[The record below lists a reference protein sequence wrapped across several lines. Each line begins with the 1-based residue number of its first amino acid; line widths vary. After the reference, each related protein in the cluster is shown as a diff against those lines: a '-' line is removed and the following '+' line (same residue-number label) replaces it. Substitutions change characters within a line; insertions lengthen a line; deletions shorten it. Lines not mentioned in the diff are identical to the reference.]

1 MVEEF
6 AKATLDVMSKV
17 SFNIDT
23 NTIEDPESPF
33 PSAIRNYLFGVQAN
47 FVIPLSSRFLQIFQ
61 FKPFQTESQRVQID
75 AVRFLRHFALDCI
88 TTRMEDMAENKDVPN
103 DLLSL
108 LINDGSLT
116 KEEIID
122 EFITIFIAG
131 QETTASSLG
140 FVLYEILSNP
150 HVETKLLNEIDEVL
164 GEREVVEFDDLAKL
178 KYLGQVLEENL
189 RLHSIAP
196 APTRVL
202 KKEITVGGYRIPQGN
217 GIGSNSMIFGMNPEI
232 WKDPE
237 VFDPERFADA
247 GNIPNLSMMHFPFSV
262 GPRNCIGQTFA
273 KFESKVIL
281 ARLFQKF
288 RFKLLPGQTGRMMGR
303 MTLTPRD
310 GVMCEVRRHTR

>member
-1 MVEEF
+1 
-6 AKATLDVMSKV
+6 V

-33 PSAIRNYLFGVQAN
+33 PSAIRNYLFGSQAN
-47 FVIPLSSRFLQIFQ
+47 FESPLSSQLLGIFQ
-61 FKPFQTESQRVQID
+61 YKIFQSKTQKVQID
-75 AVRFLRHFALDCI
+75 AARFLRNFALDCI
-88 TTRMEDMAENKDVPN
+88 TTRKKDMAENKDVPN

-131 QETTASSLG
+131 QETTASAMG
-140 FVLYEILSNP
+140 YIVYEVLSNP
-150 HVETKLLNEIDEVL
+150 HVETKLLNEIKEVL
-164 GEREVVEFDDLAKL
+164 GEREHVEFDDLAKL
-178 KYLGQVLEENL
+178 KYLGQVLEESL
-189 RLHSIAP
+189 RLHPIGLIPSR
-196 APTRVL
+196 TL
-202 KKEITVGGYRIPQGN
+202 KEEITIGGYRIPKGD
-217 GIGSNSMIFGMNPEI
+217 GVASGPLSLALNPKI

-273 KFESKVIL
+273 KFEAKVVL

-288 RFKLLPGQTGRMMGR
+288 RFKLLPGQTGRAMGR
-303 MTLTPRD
+303 MVLTPRD
-310 GVMCEVRRHTR
+310 GVMCEVRRHTK

>member
-1 MVEEF
+1 
-6 AKATLDVMSKV
+6 
-17 SFNIDT
+17 
-23 NTIEDPESPF
+23 
-33 PSAIRNYLFGVQAN
+33 
-47 FVIPLSSRFLQIFQ
+47 
-61 FKPFQTESQRVQID
+61 
-75 AVRFLRHFALDCI
+75 
-88 TTRMEDMAENKDVPN
+88 
-103 DLLSL
+103 
-108 LINDGSLT
+108 
-116 KEEIID
+116 
-122 EFITIFIAG
+122 
-131 QETTASSLG
+131 
-140 FVLYEILSNP
+140 
-150 HVETKLLNEIDEVL
+150 VL